1 MPAKSRANPW
11 HFREIS
17 CFSWFPFR
25 FSDWIIKGDWKLILP
40 DQRMFKN
47 AKPELYQLKDDPWET
62 KDLAIA
68 EPERVNRM
76 RDLLDAWWKP

>member
-1 MPAKSRANPW
+1 M
-11 HFREIS
+11 
-17 CFSWFPFR
+17 
-25 FSDWIIKGDWKLILP
+25 ILP